1 MANSVTWQVCVNSNI
16 DKNYN
21 PKLNTGKNKEIML
34 YAQKNI
40 MKTCIFKYEIVL
52 TYNEKHANIQ
62 PQKFTD
68 MKIKKKKLDF
78 TKMK

>member
-1 MANSVTWQVCVNSNI
+1 MTRKYFAFCAKSYSKI

-21 PKLNTGKNKEIML
+21 PKQNTGKSKDIIR

-52 TYNEKHANIQ
+52 TQNEKYANI
-62 PQKFTD
+62 
-68 MKIKKKKLDF
+68 
-78 TKMK
+78 

>member
-1 MANSVTWQVCVNSNI
+1 MR
-16 DKNYN
+16 
-21 PKLNTGKNKEIML
+21 

-40 MKTCIFKYEIVL
+40 MKICIFKYEIVL
-52 TYNEKHANIQ
+52 TQNEKRANIQ

>member
-1 MANSVTWQVCVNSNI
+1 
-16 DKNYN
+16 
-21 PKLNTGKNKEIML
+21 
-34 YAQKNI
+34 

-52 TYNEKHANIQ
+52 TQNEKYANIQ